1 MDSSRETGRDS
12 YFGLLLP
19 MKKSQN
25 RKEGKQGLLYAA
37 SYLWEQVRRKQP
49 KILGKTQ
56 SNGREKIK
64 IAQGNTGE
72 TSTLARREWS
82 LVYRGVNTRLT

>member
-19 MKKSQN
+19 MRKSPN
-25 RKEGKQGLLYAA
+25 RKRRKARAFICCL
-37 SYLWEQVRRKQP
+37 YLWEQVRRKQP

-72 TSTLARREWS
+72 TSTLARRE
-82 LVYRGVNTRLT
+82 